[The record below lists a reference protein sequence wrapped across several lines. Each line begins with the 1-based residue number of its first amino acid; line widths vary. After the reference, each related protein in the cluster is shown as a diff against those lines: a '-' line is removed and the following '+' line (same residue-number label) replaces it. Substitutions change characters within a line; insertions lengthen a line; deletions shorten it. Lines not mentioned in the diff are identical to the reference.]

1 MLIAAA
7 AVYGGVSYTA
17 LKREQLNELE
27 ALCHMLRLMQ
37 DELETRALPLPELA
51 AQLDTRTENAGKA
64 LLSGL
69 LRRLPGTGGLCPGEA
84 LALPLRGGEAHMQ
97 AVPGTLLPEG
107 HGRAH
112 EGGHAV
118 GRAQDDSLPPPDGTE
133 AHAPGADMQGAGL
146 SWKEDRNT
154 AAGTNV
160 TGRRRKGNL
169 QRESCRAASMRGR
182 TQNG

>member
-17 LKREQLNELE
+17 LKREQLNELD

-69 LRRLPGTGGLCPGEA
+69 LRRLPELGSRDFQNIWEECVTESVRYSGEA
-84 LALPLRGGEAHMQ
+84 ARLLCTLGSFLGRYDVDSQLEAIRSCREAMEKLHTAAAEALPQTRRLGMGLALTSGALI
-97 AVPGTLLPEG
+97 VITLI
-107 HGRAH
+107 
-112 EGGHAV
+112 
-118 GRAQDDSLPPPDGTE
+118 
-133 AHAPGADMQGAGL
+133 
-146 SWKEDRNT
+146 
-154 AAGTNV
+154 
-160 TGRRRKGNL
+160 
-169 QRESCRAASMRGR
+169 
-182 TQNG
+182 

>member
-69 LRRLPGTGGLCPGEA
+69 LRHLPELGSRDFQNIWEECVTESVKHSEEAARLLCTLGSFLGRYDVDSQSEAIRSCREAMEKLHTAAAEA
-84 LALPLRGGEAHMQ
+84 LPQTRRLGMGLALTSGALI
-97 AVPGTLLPEG
+97 VITLI
-107 HGRAH
+107 
-112 EGGHAV
+112 
-118 GRAQDDSLPPPDGTE
+118 
-133 AHAPGADMQGAGL
+133 
-146 SWKEDRNT
+146 
-154 AAGTNV
+154 
-160 TGRRRKGNL
+160 
-169 QRESCRAASMRGR
+169 
-182 TQNG
+182 

>member
-37 DELETRALPLPELA
+37 DELETCIAAAELA

-69 LRRLPGTGGLCPGEA
+69 LRRLPELGSRDFQNIWEECVTESVKHSEEA
-84 LALPLRGGEAHMQ
+84 ARSSCVRSVHFLADTTSTANQRRYEA
-97 AVPGTLLPEG
+97 A
-107 HGRAH
+107 GRRWKSCA
-112 EGGHAV
+112 
-118 GRAQDDSLPPPDGTE
+118 PPPRR
-133 AHAPGADMQGAGL
+133 L
-146 SWKEDRNT
+146 C
-154 AAGTNV
+154 
-160 TGRRRKGNL
+160 RRRAG
-169 QRESCRAASMRGR
+169 
-182 TQNG
+182 

>member
-51 AQLDTRTENAGKA
+51 AQLDTRTENAGEA

-69 LRRLPGTGGLCPGEA
+69 LRRLPELGSRDFQNIWEECVTESVRYSGEA
-84 LALPLRGGEAHMQ
+84 ARLLCTLGSFLGRYDVDSQSEAIRSCREAMEKLHTAAAEALPQTRRLGMGLALTSGALI
-97 AVPGTLLPEG
+97 VITLI
-107 HGRAH
+107 
-112 EGGHAV
+112 
-118 GRAQDDSLPPPDGTE
+118 
-133 AHAPGADMQGAGL
+133 
-146 SWKEDRNT
+146 
-154 AAGTNV
+154 
-160 TGRRRKGNL
+160 
-169 QRESCRAASMRGR
+169 
-182 TQNG
+182 

>member
-51 AQLDTRTENAGKA
+51 AQLDMRTENAGKA

-69 LRRLPGTGGLCPGEA
+69 LRRLPELGSRDFQNIWEECVTESVKHSEEAARLLCTLGSFLGRYDVDSQLEAIRSCREAMEKLHTAAAEA
-84 LALPLRGGEAHMQ
+84 LPQTRRLGMGLALTSGALI
-97 AVPGTLLPEG
+97 VITLI
-107 HGRAH
+107 
-112 EGGHAV
+112 
-118 GRAQDDSLPPPDGTE
+118 
-133 AHAPGADMQGAGL
+133 
-146 SWKEDRNT
+146 
-154 AAGTNV
+154 
-160 TGRRRKGNL
+160 
-169 QRESCRAASMRGR
+169 
-182 TQNG
+182 

>member
-69 LRRLPGTGGLCPGEA
+69 LRRLPELGSRDFQNIWEECVTESVKHSEEAARLLCTLGSFLGRYDVDSQLEAIRSCREAMEKLHTAAAEA
-84 LALPLRGGEAHMQ
+84 LPQTRRLGMGLALTSGALIAI
-97 AVPGTLLPEG
+97 TLI
-107 HGRAH
+107 
-112 EGGHAV
+112 
-118 GRAQDDSLPPPDGTE
+118 
-133 AHAPGADMQGAGL
+133 
-146 SWKEDRNT
+146 
-154 AAGTNV
+154 
-160 TGRRRKGNL
+160 
-169 QRESCRAASMRGR
+169 
-182 TQNG
+182 

>member
-51 AQLDTRTENAGKA
+51 AQLGERTENAGKA

-69 LRRLPGTGGLCPGEA
+69 LHRLPELGNRDFQSIWEESVTESVKHSGEAARLLCTLGSFLGCREAMEKLHSAAAEALPQTRRLGMG
-84 LALPLRGGEAHMQ
+84 LALTSGALI
-97 AVPGTLLPEG
+97 VITLI
-107 HGRAH
+107 
-112 EGGHAV
+112 
-118 GRAQDDSLPPPDGTE
+118 
-133 AHAPGADMQGAGL
+133 
-146 SWKEDRNT
+146 
-154 AAGTNV
+154 
-160 TGRRRKGNL
+160 
-169 QRESCRAASMRGR
+169 
-182 TQNG
+182 

>member
-69 LRRLPGTGGLCPGEA
+69 LRRLPEYSTS
-84 LALPLRGGEAHMQ
+84 R
-97 AVPGTLLPEG
+97 
-107 HGRAH
+107 
-112 EGGHAV
+112 
-118 GRAQDDSLPPPDGTE
+118 SLPPWCNRQCSGIQLYHHCLRTWMPHRPPD
-133 AHAPGADMQGAGL
+133 AY
-146 SWKEDRNT
+146 R
-154 AAGTNV
+154 
-160 TGRRRKGNL
+160 
-169 QRESCRAASMRGR
+169 
-182 TQNG
+182 

>member
-51 AQLDTRTENAGKA
+51 AQLDMRTENAGKA

-69 LRRLPGTGGLCPGEA
+69 LRRLPELGSRDFQSIWKECVTESVKHSEEAARLLCTLGSFLGRYDVDSQLEAIRSCREAMEKLHTAAAEA
-84 LALPLRGGEAHMQ
+84 LPQTRRLGMGLALTSGALI
-97 AVPGTLLPEG
+97 VITLI
-107 HGRAH
+107 
-112 EGGHAV
+112 
-118 GRAQDDSLPPPDGTE
+118 
-133 AHAPGADMQGAGL
+133 
-146 SWKEDRNT
+146 
-154 AAGTNV
+154 
-160 TGRRRKGNL
+160 
-169 QRESCRAASMRGR
+169 
-182 TQNG
+182 

>member
-51 AQLDTRTENAGKA
+51 AQLDMRTENAGKA

-69 LRRLPGTGGLCPGEA
+69 LRRLPELGSRDFQSIWKESVTESVKHSGEA
-84 LALPLRGGEAHMQ
+84 SRLLCTLGSFLGRYDVDSQLEAIRSCREAMEKLHTAAAEALPQTRRLGMGLALTSGALI
-97 AVPGTLLPEG
+97 VITLI
-107 HGRAH
+107 
-112 EGGHAV
+112 
-118 GRAQDDSLPPPDGTE
+118 
-133 AHAPGADMQGAGL
+133 
-146 SWKEDRNT
+146 
-154 AAGTNV
+154 
-160 TGRRRKGNL
+160 
-169 QRESCRAASMRGR
+169 
-182 TQNG
+182 

>member
-51 AQLDTRTENAGKA
+51 AQLDMRTENAGKA

-69 LRRLPGTGGLCPGEA
+69 LRRLPELGSRDFQNIWEECVTESVKHSGEA
-84 LALPLRGGEAHMQ
+84 ARLLCTLGSFLGRYDVDSQLEAIRSCRETLEKLHTAAAEALPQTRRLGMGLALTSGALI
-97 AVPGTLLPEG
+97 VITLI
-107 HGRAH
+107 
-112 EGGHAV
+112 
-118 GRAQDDSLPPPDGTE
+118 
-133 AHAPGADMQGAGL
+133 
-146 SWKEDRNT
+146 
-154 AAGTNV
+154 
-160 TGRRRKGNL
+160 
-169 QRESCRAASMRGR
+169 
-182 TQNG
+182 

>member
-17 LKREQLNELE
+17 LKMEQLNELN

-69 LRRLPGTGGLCPGEA
+69 LRRLPELGSRDFQNIWEECVTESVKHSEEAARLLFTLGSFLGRYDGDSQSEAIRSCRETLEKLRTTAAEA
-84 LALPLRGGEAHMQ
+84 LPQTRRLVMGLALTSGALI
-97 AVPGTLLPEG
+97 VITLI
-107 HGRAH
+107 
-112 EGGHAV
+112 
-118 GRAQDDSLPPPDGTE
+118 
-133 AHAPGADMQGAGL
+133 
-146 SWKEDRNT
+146 
-154 AAGTNV
+154 
-160 TGRRRKGNL
+160 
-169 QRESCRAASMRGR
+169 
-182 TQNG
+182 